1 MKLLGYEDDQA
12 EISLGLDELILLHSA
27 LDEICNGF
35 ELSEE
40 EFESILDAPREE
52 AEALLR
58 RLEGVMERLNLV
70 PDED

>member
-1 MKLLGYEDDQA
+1 MKLLGYEDDEA
-12 EISLGLDELILLHSA
+12 EIALGLDEFILLHSA

-40 EFESILDAPREE
+40 EFQEILDVSREE

-58 RLEGVMERLNLV
+58 RMEGILERLNLV
-70 PDED
+70 PDEE